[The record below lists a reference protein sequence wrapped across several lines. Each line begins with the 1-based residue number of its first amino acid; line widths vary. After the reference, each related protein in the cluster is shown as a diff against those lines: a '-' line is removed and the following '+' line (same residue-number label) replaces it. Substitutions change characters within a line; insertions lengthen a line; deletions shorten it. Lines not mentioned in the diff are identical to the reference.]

1 MESIFVP
8 FVFVFV
14 FFFLQLVF
22 DTAKAPFTKT
32 SAGLI
37 VGGGVFLGIGIVCG
51 AVRHQQIKHGERVPC
66 ISAAEKKPA
75 RNICR
80 KLQAKSRG
88 MYHIIGRRST

>member
-1 MESIFVP
+1 MFDLFVRIVLPPRADFGIVCLESFFVRLCS
-8 FVFVFV
+8 FF

-51 AVRHQQIKHGERVPC
+51 AVRHQQIKHGERHH
-66 ISAAEKKPA
+66 A
-75 RNICR
+75 
-80 KLQAKSRG
+80 LQLLKKSRLE
-88 MYHIIGRRST
+88 I